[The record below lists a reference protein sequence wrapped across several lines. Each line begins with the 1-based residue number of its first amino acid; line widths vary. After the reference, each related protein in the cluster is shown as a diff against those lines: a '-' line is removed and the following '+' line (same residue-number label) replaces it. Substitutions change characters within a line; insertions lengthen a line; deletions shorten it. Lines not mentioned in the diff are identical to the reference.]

1 MSLVDTI
8 LSNPLAYR
16 LWQVPFAGRKLE
28 PIAAH
33 NDLKSIRRVLDV
45 GCGPGTNAPTFAHTD
60 YLGVDLNPKYIE
72 NARKQH
78 GLKFEV
84 ADVRQPETL
93 PVGSGFDFILVN
105 SLLHHIDLASTRQ
118 LLGCLPVL
126 LSADG
131 HVHIVEMCM
140 PDARLNLCR
149 VLANADRGNFY
160 RPVEDWKEIFLEHY
174 EPVVFEPFSQIHAG
188 VTLYEMVYFKGKPK
202 AATAASAGNGKR
214 VSKGKGRGKAKSG
227 TA

>member
-1 MSLVDTI
+1 MSLVDRI
-8 LSNPLAYR
+8 LSQPLAYR

-45 GCGPGTNAPTFAHTD
+45 GCGPGTNAPIFAHTD

-72 NARKQH
+72 DARKQH
-78 GLKFEV
+78 RLKFEV

-105 SLLHHIDLASTRQ
+105 SLLHHIDLASTRT
-118 LLGCLPVL
+118 LLGSLPAL
-126 LSADG
+126 LSSDG

-140 PDARLNLCR
+140 PVERLNLCR
-149 VLANADRGNFY
+149 VLANADRGNYY
-160 RPVEDWKEIFLEHY
+160 RPVEDWKEIFFEQF
-174 EPVVFEPFSQIHAG
+174 EPVVFEPFSQRHAG
-188 VTLYEMVYFKGKPK
+188 VTLYEMVYFKGRAK
-202 AATAASAGNGKR
+202 AGSSAK
-214 VSKGKGRGKAKSG
+214 VKTPSA
-227 TA
+227 